1 MLRPMTDPEPRP
13 DERVARGAEPD
24 MVEVPASPCLDWQVL
39 LLRYLPEPS
48 SAHAVK
54 RFSAR

>member
-1 MLRPMTDPEPRP
+1 MDRDPRP
-13 DERVARGAEPD
+13 DERVAPRSEPD
-24 MVEVPASPCLDWQVL
+24 TAEASAPPCLDWQVL

>member
-1 MLRPMTDPEPRP
+1 MTDPEPRP